1 LGVGLV
7 GYLFNPIGPIKRLLF
22 LLAAA
27 GLLIPVVEAGSY
39 ANLTWTVNTGGLL
52 LAAVLIVIE
61 WLARAR
67 RRESKIAA
75 AAKASVRG

>member
-1 LGVGLV
+1 LV
-7 GYLFNPIGPIKRLLF
+7 GYLFSPIGPIKRLLF
-22 LLAAA
+22 VLAAA
-27 GLLIPVVEAGSY
+27 GLLIPVVETGTH

-61 WLARAR
+61 WLARLR